1 MSKRIDRA
9 RLDELIDEA
18 TVDCYGEE
26 EEHTALLTMIEER
39 VICPFRAKVIGET
52 IEVTQF
58 EWPSSGYGMLAV
70 CHWKVVSDAG
80 GGALN
85 DAAQLLYMEMKWSDA
100 DKRGDAAWVERNFAE
115 NYYGVDSRTG
125 KLNTQADDV
134 ADIKNRK
141 E

>member
-26 EEHTALLTMIEER
+26 EEHTALLTMIEEH
-39 VICPFRAKVIGET
+39 VICPFRVKVIGET

-70 CHWKVVSDAG
+70 CRR
-80 GGALN
+80 
-85 DAAQLLYMEMKWSDA
+85 
-100 DKRGDAAWVERNFAE
+100 RGHAYRVDVNSLEWVEPLPEGFEWIVAYQTWRKRN
-115 NYYGVDSRTG
+115 D
-125 KLNTQADDV
+125 
-134 ADIKNRK
+134 
-141 E
+141 